1 MSTKIATHF
10 NSSVS
15 IHDYIYINK
24 TTQIAWQERM
34 QSRSELFLIQVHLYI
49 LKTNTEHK
57 KDSMIENSTWPGK
70 GTNQINHNRIEIIT
84 GDPDNRI
91 NATHDYN
98 IHIADNTHFAHHS
111 YIDASLASHLQ
122 AHILLT
128 FCPSEA
134 MDKD

>member
-1 MSTKIATHF
+1 MLLLPIQFESLYHINLEA
-10 NSSVS
+10 
-15 IHDYIYINK
+15 YPIYINK
-24 TTQIAWQERM
+24 ITQIAWQERM

-91 NATHDYN
+91 NATRNYN
-98 IHIADNTHFAHHS
+98 VHIADNTHFAHHS
-111 YIDASLASHLQ
+111 YIDLMPL
-122 AHILLT
+122 
-128 FCPSEA
+128 
-134 MDKD
+134 